1 MIISKK
7 LLFPALLLLSGASS
21 QNAFAISAYNS
32 DASVTYSISASNIN
46 TSGSLD
52 DLDIFDDG
60 PYFYDDFTS
69 SSSQTSESVE
79 YFSDLNTSYSHS
91 FQAEDTISDGSA
103 YSESW
108 WEYSIGFENFS
119 ANSDDTYKI
128 TIDYSYDLTA
138 RAIGENADTDAIF
151 EYESYNGRARG
162 YDYINAS
169 ITGTIENSPAS
180 TSGSKSIS
188 FFLEAGEFEEIYFD
202 IGLTGY
208 LEATPEAS
216 PVPVPA
222 AFWLF
227 GSALL
232 AFPRFR
238 KS

>member
-7 LLFPALLLLSGASS
+7 LLFPTLLLLSSASS
-21 QNAFAISAYNS
+21 QNAFAVSTYNS
-32 DASVTYSISASNIN
+32 DASITYTITAIN
-46 TSGSLD
+46 QNTLGSLD

-60 PYFYDDFTS
+60 PYFYDALPSPT
-69 SSSQTSESVE
+69 SQTSDSVD
-79 YFSDLNTSYSHS
+79 YFSALGTSYSHS
-91 FQAEDTISDGSA
+91 FQAEDTINDGIAS
-103 YSESW
+103 SEYW
-108 WEYSIGFENFS
+108 WEYSIVFENSS

-138 RAIGENADTDAIF
+138 RASGENADTDAIF

-169 ITGTIENSPAS
+169 ITGSIENSPAA

-188 FFLEAGEFEEIYFD
+188 FLLASDEFEELYFD
-202 IGLTGY
+202 IGFTGN
-208 LEATPEAS
+208 LEATQETS

-232 AFPRFR
+232 AFSRFR